1 MGKYNSYMKE
11 QPPRNGQKVHP
22 IWRGIGFAL
31 MIIVPLLSYVASLLI
46 LEANN
51 THHWFPIPSELIAHG
66 SDPLLYT
73 KIFITVVLCIIAF
86 GVFNLITAIANSMF
100 GPPRY
105 GPMDAPPVRKARRKA
120 SKR

>member
-1 MGKYNSYMKE
+1 MGKYQSFMKE
-11 QPPRNGQKVHP
+11 RPPSNERKIHP

-31 MIIVPLLSYVASLLI
+31 MIIVPILSYVASLLI
-46 LEANN
+46 LQENN
-51 THHWFPIPSELIAHG
+51 TQHWFPIPAELIARG

-73 KIFITVVLCIIAF
+73 KIFITVILCIIAF

-105 GPMDAPPVRKARRKA
+105 GPMDAPPVRKSRRKA
-120 SKR
+120 SRR